1 VGLLRYLPL
10 TSGLAAVALG
20 FTSCAVGSGIPTFG
34 GDAGKTNLSSE
45 ALKEFKEVLATS
57 ANPEWCKVVDS
68 STLTES
74 MVYTTCYFY
83 AAEER
88 GLRKYK
94 VVTCGYNSEN
104 EELGAGSNEYCEKP
118 KDELVSNYI
127 AGKSR
132 RYFGNEELLPD
143 EKDAEAQKDIATSL
157 GFLFVLVGLILSAL
171 GFVLLVSLPSSKK
184 S

>member
-1 VGLLRYLPL
+1 MGLLRYLPL
-10 TSGLAAVALG
+10 ASGLAALALG

-34 GDAGKTNLSSE
+34 GDASKPNLSSE
-45 ALKEFKEVLATS
+45 ALKAFKEVLATS

-94 VVTCGYNSEN
+94 AVTCGYNSEN
-104 EELGAGSNEYCEKP
+104 EELGAESNEYCEMP
-118 KDELVSNYI
+118 RDELVSNYI

-132 RYFGNEELLPD
+132 RYFGNEELLPA

-157 GFLFVLVGLILSAL
+157 GFLFVFGGFLLSAV
-171 GFVLLVSLPSSKK
+171 GFLLLVCLPASKQ